1 MLKYRLLFGTLMV
14 LFFVGLILADGWLDG
29 SLTAADDKP
38 VQGTIFVLL
47 VMAVAFLAV
56 PEMATL
62 AANKHAR
69 VFPVPAIAG
78 SVALATMWY
87 WMQMSTAPAAFGLG
101 YLLIAASVSL
111 AAVFLWQAVFFGTD
125 GVIVNCSVNYLTI
138 FYLGFLSSFILAIRV
153 VFGPWALLMFIFTVK
168 FADTGAYTA
177 GKLFGKHQFSPRIS
191 PGKTW
196 EGLAGAVVAG
206 VITAVCMSVICGIMP
221 WFYGTLFGVLF
232 AVLGQFGDL
241 AESMLK
247 RDAEQKDSSSNIPG
261 FGGVLDIVDSL
272 LGTAPAAYLFFVLA

>member
-1 MLKYRLLFGTLMV
+1 
-14 LFFVGLILADGWLDG
+14 
-29 SLTAADDKP
+29 
-38 VQGTIFVLL
+38 
-47 VMAVAFLAV
+47 
-56 PEMATL
+56 
-62 AANKHAR
+62 
-69 VFPVPAIAG
+69 
-78 SVALATMWY
+78 
-87 WMQMSTAPAAFGLG
+87 
-101 YLLIAASVSL
+101 
-111 AAVFLWQAVFFGTD
+111 
-125 GVIVNCSVNYLTI
+125 
-138 FYLGFLSSFILAIRV
+138 
-153 VFGPWALLMFIFTVK
+153 MFIFTVK